1 MKVGSNA
8 KLALLF
14 SLAVLF
20 LSLLYASEIVPAL
33 QKNLPLNVYLD
44 YLDAKLTFGCNACY
58 YGLQKC
64 RSTNDTTY
72 YWISE
77 WYTETWGRDSIFDAT
92 GRQVCNVRLTFTECK
107 YGCKERYAACPALQS
122 CDAVLGN
129 YFIDA
134 VYLPHLP

>member
-44 YLDAKLTFGCNACY
+44 YLDAKLTFGCNECY
-58 YGLQKC
+58 YVLQKC
-64 RSTNDTTY
+64 RSANDTTY
-72 YWISE
+72 YSING
-77 WYTETWGRDSIFDAT
+77 WYMQTWGRDTIFDAT
-92 GRQVCNVRLTFTECK
+92 GRQGCNVRPTFDDCK
-107 YGCKERYAACPALQS
+107 GGCKERYAACPALQS
-122 CDAVLGN
+122 CDAVLGT
-129 YFIDA
+129 Y
-134 VYLPHLP
+134 